1 LASQVTVGKLK
12 GNRTDAGD
20 AALWCLPARTQV
32 VIVVVEPVEISQ
44 SREIRTAIPGPRS
57 LALAA
62 RRKAA
67 LPAGVGATM
76 PIFAERAYGGIVVDV
91 DGNSFIDLGG
101 GIAVLNVGSSAP
113 LVVEAVNEQ
122 VQRFTHTCFQVTGF
136 ESYITL
142 AERLNALVPGTDE
155 KRSFFVNSGAEAVE
169 NAVKIARSFTGR
181 QAVVVFDHA
190 FHGRTLLTMSLTAK
204 AMPYKSGFGPF
215 APEVYRVP
223 FSNPYRCA
231 AGAAPEQCG
240 EACADMAI
248 AAMDKQIGGNRIACV
263 LLEPVQGEGGVI
275 IPGAGFLP
283 RLSEYCKEHGIVF
296 IADEVQAGMA
306 RTGKMFS
313 SEHFGIVPD
322 LITTAKGLGGGLP
335 IGGITGRADVMDA
348 VHPGGLGSTFGGNPV
363 SCAAALGALS
373 EIESRGLVERAQHIG
388 EIFESRLMSLAE
400 QVPAVGEVR
409 VIGAMA
415 ALEFVTDPATKEPD
429 PVATSKVLAACHAE
443 GIILLKAGTYDNIVR
458 LLPPLVISDDL
469 LNDGL
474 SVLEKAVRAL

>member
-1 LASQVTVGKLK
+1 MES
-12 GNRTDAGD
+12 
-20 AALWCLPARTQV
+20 
-32 VIVVVEPVEISQ
+32 VEISQ
-44 SREIRTAIPGPRS
+44 RREIRTAIPGPRS
-57 LALAA
+57 LELAA

-76 PIFAERAYGGIVVDV
+76 PIFAERAFGGIVVDV

-136 ESYITL
+136 EGYVAL
-142 AERLNALVPGTDE
+142 AERLNALAPGGDE

-190 FHGRTLLTMSLTAK
+190 FHGRTLLAMSLTAK

-223 FSNPYRCA
+223 FSYPYRCT
-231 AGAAPEQCG
+231 AGAPPERCG
-240 EACADMAI
+240 EACADLAI
-248 AAMDKQIGGNRIACV
+248 ETMDKQIGGDRIACV
-263 LLEPVQGEGGVI
+263 LVEPVQGEAGVI

-283 RLSEYCKEHGIVF
+283 RLAQYCKEHGIVY
-296 IADEVQAGMA
+296 IADEVHAGMA
-306 RTGKMFS
+306 RTGQMFS
-313 SEHFGIVPD
+313 CEHFGIVPD

-335 IGGITGRADVMDA
+335 IGGVTGRAEVMDA
-348 VHPGGLGSTFGGNPV
+348 VHPGGLGSTFGGSPV
-363 SCAAALGALS
+363 SCAAALAALS
-373 EIESRGLVERAQHIG
+373 EIESRGLCGRARHLG
-388 EIFESRLMSLAE
+388 EVFKARLANLAE
-400 QVPAVGEVR
+400 EVPAIGDVR

-415 ALEFVTDPATKEPD
+415 ALEFVTDPRTKQPD
-429 PVATSKVLAACHAE
+429 PVAVSRVLSACHAE
-443 GIILLKAGTYDNIVR
+443 GIILLKAGTYDNSVR

>member
-1 LASQVTVGKLK
+1 MRVAVPK
-12 GNRTDAGD
+12 GARSPNR
-20 AALWCLPARTQV
+20 QV
-32 VIVVVEPVEISQ
+32 VILVESVEISQ
-44 SREIRTAIPGPRS
+44 VREIRTAIPGPRS
-57 LALAA
+57 LELAA
-62 RRKAA
+62 RRKAS

-76 PIFAERAYGGIVVDV
+76 SIFAERASGGIVVDV

-113 LVVEAVNEQ
+113 MVVEAVTEQ
-122 VQRFTHTCFQVTGF
+122 VRRFTHTCFQVTGF
-136 ESYITL
+136 EEYITL
-142 AERLNALVPGTDE
+142 AERLNALAPGPDE

-190 FHGRTLLTMSLTAK
+190 FHGRTLLTLSLTAK

-223 FSNPYRCA
+223 FSYPYRCA
-231 AGAAPEQCG
+231 AGAVAEDCG

-248 AAMDKQIGGNRIACV
+248 ATMDKQIGGNRIACV

-275 IPGAGFLP
+275 IPGHGFLP
-283 RLSEYCKEHGIVF
+283 RLAEYCKEHGIVF

-313 SEHFGIVPD
+313 CEHFGTEPD

-335 IGGITGRADVMDA
+335 IGGVTGRADVMDA

-363 SCAAALGALS
+363 SRAAAIGAIS
-373 EIESRGLVERAQHIG
+373 EIESRDLVGRARHLG
-388 EIFESRLMSLAE
+388 DIFEARLSSLAE
-400 QVPAVGEVR
+400 QVRAVGEVR

-415 ALEFVTDPATKEPD
+415 ALEFVTDPESKEPD
-429 PVATSKVLAACHAE
+429 PVAASQVAAACHAE
-443 GIILLKAGTYDNIVR
+443 GVILLKAGTYDNIVR

>member
-1 LASQVTVGKLK
+1 MCGRSPD
-12 GNRTDAGD
+12 R
-20 AALWCLPARTQV
+20 QV
-32 VIVVVEPVEISQ
+32 VIAVEPEISQ
-44 SREIRTAIPGPRS
+44 RREIRTAIPGPRS
-57 LALAA
+57 LELTA

-76 PIFAERAYGGIVVDV
+76 PIFAERAFGGIVVDV

-122 VQRFTHTCFQVTGF
+122 MQRFTHTCFQVTGF
-136 ESYITL
+136 EGYVAL
-142 AERLNALVPGTDE
+142 AERLNALAPGADE

-223 FSNPYRCA
+223 FSYPYRCT
-231 AGAAPEQCG
+231 AGAPPERCG
-240 EACADMAI
+240 EACADLAI
-248 AAMDKQIGGNRIACV
+248 AAMDKQIGGDRIACV
-263 LLEPVQGEGGVI
+263 LVEPVQGEAGVI
-275 IPGAGFLP
+275 IPGARFLP
-283 RLSEYCKEHGIVF
+283 RLAEYCKEHGIVF

-306 RTGKMFS
+306 RTGRMFS
-313 SEHFGIVPD
+313 CEHFGVVPD

-335 IGGITGRADVMDA
+335 IGGVTGRAEVMDA
-348 VHPGGLGSTFGGNPV
+348 VHPGGLGSTFGGSPV

-373 EIESRGLVERAQHIG
+373 EIESRGLCDRARHIG
-388 EIFESRLMSLAE
+388 EVFKARLANLAE
-400 QVPAVGEVR
+400 EVPAIGDVR

-415 ALEFVTDPATKEPD
+415 ALEFVTDPHTKQPD
-429 PVATSKVLAACHAE
+429 PVAVSRVLSACHAE
-443 GIILLKAGTYDNIVR
+443 GIILLKAGTYDNSVR

-469 LNDGL
+469 LHDGL
-474 SVLEKAVRAL
+474 SVLEKAIRAL